1 MSILL
6 TIVHVF
12 VGLFLIVVV
21 LLQSGRAGGMGAG
34 FGGGSST
41 GVFGAR
47 GANTFLTKVTAGC
60 AITFFLTSISLSVL
74 SSKTGSVVAD
84 QANQEAPKPTDS
96 AMDQK
101 PDAAKPADAMDATKP
116 ADAKPIDENKPADPK
131 PLPASP
137 VEVPPKPATK

>member
-1 MSILL
+1 MSLL
-6 TIVHVF
+6 ITLLHCF

-34 FGGGSST
+34 FGGSSS

-60 AITFFLTSISLSVL
+60 AITFFLTSITLSVM

-84 QANQEAPKPTDS
+84 EAGKE
-96 AMDQK
+96 
-101 PDAAKPADAMDATKP
+101 AAKPVPVETGSMDATKP
-116 ADAKPIDENKPADPK
+116 ADAKPVEGKPTETAPAGGDVVTPKTDAKAADPAKPADAPK
-131 PLPASP
+131 
-137 VEVPPKPATK
+137 K

>member
-6 TIVHVF
+6 TIIHCF

-34 FGGGSST
+34 FGGSST

-60 AITFFLTSISLSVL
+60 AITFFLTSITLSVL

-84 QANQEAPKPTDS
+84 HANQEAVKPTEPGTLEGKTDE
-96 AMDQK
+96 
-101 PDAAKPADAMDATKP
+101 AAKPETGKAAETQDTKP
-116 ADAKPIDENKPADPK
+116 APAATTP
-131 PLPASP
+131 PTPA
-137 VEVPPKPATK
+137 ETPPKK

>member
-6 TIVHVF
+6 TILHCF

-34 FGGGSST
+34 FGGSST

-60 AITFFLTSISLSVL
+60 AITFFLTSITLSVL
-74 SSKTGSVVAD
+74 SSKTGSVVGD
-84 QANQEAPKPTDS
+84 QANKEAPKP
-96 AMDQK
+96 AG
-101 PDAAKPADAMDATKP
+101 DASLDTKG
-116 ADAKPIDENKPADPK
+116 DPK
-131 PLPASP
+131 AAEAPAAAP
-137 VEVPPKPATK
+137 APEAAPAPTPPPAPAEAPKP

>member
-1 MSILL
+1 MSILITVL
-6 TIVHVF
+6 HCL

-34 FGGGSST
+34 FGGSST

-60 AITFFLTSISLSVL
+60 AITFFLTSITLSVM

-84 QANQEAPKPTDS
+84 EAGKEAAKPKPVETGSMDATKPAEDKPAEGKPADAAPAAGDVAQPKTD
-96 AMDQK
+96 AK
-101 PDAAKPADAMDATKP
+101 AADAAKPADE
-116 ADAKPIDENKPADPK
+116 AKK
-131 PLPASP
+131 
-137 VEVPPKPATK
+137 